1 MTTITLAQLQAMCVT
16 KDGKE
21 RCKTFAP
28 LLAELLPK
36 AGIDTPMRLAMFLA
50 QALHESSEFRY
61 LRELGSDAYLEKYD
75 TGTLAD
81 RLGNT
86 PENDGD
92 GQLYRGRGIFQV
104 TGKANYRACGQAL
117 QLPLLQKPELLET
130 PRLAVA
136 SAIWFWNLKGLNL
149 HADTG
154 ALVTVT
160 KVINGG
166 TNGLDSRREYYNRA
180 KSALGIN

>member
-1 MTTITLAQLQAMCVT
+1 MITLEQLQSVCLT
-16 KDGKE
+16 KEGKE
-21 RCKTFAP
+21 RCKAFAP

-36 AGIDTPMRLAMFLA
+36 AGIDTPLRLAMFLA

-75 TGTLAD
+75 TGPLAA

-86 PENDGD
+86 PDDDGD
-92 GQLYRGRGIFQV
+92 GQLYRGRGIFQI
-104 TGKANYRACGQAL
+104 TGKDNYRRCGVAL
-117 QLPLLQKPELLET
+117 QLPLLSKPELLET
-130 PRLAVA
+130 PRQAVA
-136 SAIWFWNLKGLNL
+136 SAIWFWNGKGLNL
-149 HADTG
+149 HADAG

-166 TNGLDSRREYYNRA
+166 TNGIDSRREYYNRA
-180 KSALGIN
+180 KAVLGIK